1 MELNSPSI
9 QSNYNYLNKHRT
21 GLFQKS
27 FKIIIS
33 RVLRSLIILNRTRKT
48 VLYNPVLVFL
58 IYLHQTHHAP
68 KDAELSLKKILFYD
82 IANKNETIEKLQI
95 RKAITLI
102 IAEWAE
108 SKLINQIYV
117 IVLFV
122 QIYFLIYIF
131 IIFFFIWIFFYFIL
145 FLKIELS
152 FCIYFRYKYIY

>member
-9 QSNYNYLNKHRT
+9 QSNYNYVNKHRT

-33 RVLRSLIILNRTRKT
+33 RVLRSLIILNRTKKI

-68 KDAELSLKKILFYD
+68 KDAELNLKKILFCD
-82 IANKNETIEKLQI
+82 IGNKNETLEKLKILKQ
-95 RKAITLI
+95 ASPLI

-108 SKLINQIYV
+108 SKLINQIYI

-122 QIYFLIYIF
+122 HVYYLIYT
-131 IIFFFIWIFFYFIL
+131 
-145 FLKIELS
+145 
-152 FCIYFRYKYIY
+152 IYLL